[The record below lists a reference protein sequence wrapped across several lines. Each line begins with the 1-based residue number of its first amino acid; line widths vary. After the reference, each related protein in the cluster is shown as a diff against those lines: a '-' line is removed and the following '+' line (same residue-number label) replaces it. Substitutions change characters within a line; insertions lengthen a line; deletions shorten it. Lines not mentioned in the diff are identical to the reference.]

1 MCYAPSDVSQMQS
14 QVPAQVD
21 IITTCILKYNLIP
34 SAIRRAQKSCQ
45 YIIKILK
52 KIRRKKNKKNLPN
65 YLGCICSIS
74 SEVVGGR
81 Q

>member
-34 SAIRRAQKSCQ
+34 SAIRRA
-45 YIIKILK
+45 K
-52 KIRRKKNKKNLPN
+52 KIMSVYYKNPKKNKKK
-65 YLGCICSIS
+65 
-74 SEVVGGR
+74 EK
-81 Q
+81 